1 MGRENEVGT
10 VVVDAALAVHR
21 RTGPGLLESVYETI
35 LAAELRDRGLA
46 VLRQVGIPV
55 SDGRLQFEEGFRADL
70 LVDDI
75 VIVEIKSIEQVHPV
89 HRKQLQT
96 YLKLSGRR
104 LGYLLNFGA
113 PLMKA
118 GIHRCVNHLPE

>member
-55 SDGRLQFEEGFRADL
+55 RD
-70 LVDDI
+70 
-75 VIVEIKSIEQVHPV
+75 
-89 HRKQLQT
+89 
-96 YLKLSGRR
+96 GRR